1 MLFYLKL
8 LKNLKNLLTNMNKLK
23 VNSKYKSIGEVAE
36 ILELI
41 NKKNGSLSTHTIRF
55 WEKEFKQIK
64 PKIFSGNRRY
74 YDENSINTL
83 KKIKYLLKDKG
94 MTLNGVKKLLNSEDS
109 DIDEFNYTSIRQ
121 KNIIKNKL
129 KNIKNLIKNIKVNNG

>member
-1 MLFYLKL
+1 MDSV
-8 LKNLKNLLTNMNKLK
+8 NH
-23 VNSKYKSIGEVAE
+23 NSKYKTIGEVAK
-36 ILELI
+36 ILDLI
-41 NKKNGSLSTHTIRF
+41 NKKNGLPSTHTIRF

-74 YDENSINTL
+74 YDENSINIL

-94 MTLNGVKKLLNSEDS
+94 MTLNGVKKLLKSEDS

-121 KNIIKNKL
+121 KNIIKTKL

>member
-1 MLFYLKL
+1 MLFFLNHQ
-8 LKNLKNLLTNMNKLK
+8 KNLKNILINMNKLK
-23 VNSKYKSIGEVAE
+23 ENSKYKSIGEVAK

-41 NKKNGSLSTHTIRF
+41 NKNNGSLSTHTIRF

-94 MTLNGVKKLLNSEDS
+94 MTLNGVKKLLKSENS

-121 KNIIKNKL
+121 KNIIKKKL
-129 KNIKNLIKNIKVNNG
+129 KYIKNLIKNIKVNNG